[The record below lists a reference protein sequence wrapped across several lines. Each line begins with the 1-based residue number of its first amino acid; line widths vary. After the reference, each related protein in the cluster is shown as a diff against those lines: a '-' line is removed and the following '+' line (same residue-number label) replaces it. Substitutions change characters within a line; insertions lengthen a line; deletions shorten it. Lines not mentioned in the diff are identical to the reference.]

1 MLLRHPAAAYAAPFA
16 CFILCLALLPKLPLT
31 PRAQLA
37 VWLAAGFGAVSL
49 FSRQVLDFRLRAPA
63 ISVAVGAAVFIVWV
77 APDLL
82 FPALRSHWLFSN
94 ALLGSPAASLSPAA
108 LGDPAVLAMRT
119 ARAVLLVPVVEE
131 LFWRGFLMR
140 WLEHHDFGKVPLGS
154 WEPRAF
160 WTTAALFAL
169 EHGSYWDVGFL
180 AGAAY
185 NAWMVRT
192 KSLGDLI
199 LAHAVTNA
207 CLAAYVLWTQRYE
220 YWL

>member
-37 VWLAAGFGAVSL
+37 VWLAAGFGAVLL
-49 FSRQVLDFRLRAPA
+49 FSRQVLEFRLRAPA

-108 LGDPAVLAMRT
+108 LGLLRACQRLPFARLRELRVSPALLAEVERSMHHYLTHHLEQDIRT
-119 ARAVLLVPVVEE
+119 GTFLRRLRRAQRSNV
-131 LFWRGFLMR
+131 
-140 WLEHHDFGKVPLGS
+140 
-154 WEPRAF
+154 AQ
-160 WTTAALFAL
+160 
-169 EHGSYWDVGFL
+169 
-180 AGAAY
+180 
-185 NAWMVRT
+185 
-192 KSLGDLI
+192 DLS
-199 LAHAVTNA
+199 
-207 CLAAYVLWTQRYE
+207 
-220 YWL
+220 